1 MDYVSAA
8 TLAMVAFNTL
18 ERVLSHC
25 GCIDLST
32 FRNIH
37 IGSCCFS
44 FDGTYKTPAG
54 TPLSTS
60 RAATIEVAG
69 RAYTP
74 ADIEE
79 LVAASGGGPIRSLRG
94 TNSNLAAILTP
105 PNQV

>member
-1 MDYVSAA
+1 MDYGSAA

-44 FDGTYKTPAG
+44 FDGTYRTPAE

-79 LVAASGGGPIRSLRG
+79 LVAASGGVRSMRSA
-94 TNSNLAAILTP
+94 SNLSAILTP
-105 PNQV
+105 PNPPNQV